1 MRRLWKALRWLAV
14 LAVLVPAGLV
24 LLYRAVPPPATPL
37 MVIRALEGHGWQRD
51 WVPLAEIAPPLRE
64 AVLAAEDNRFC
75 SHWGFDTVELRKA
88 VETWRDGGRLRGAS
102 TVTMQT
108 AKNLFLW
115 PERDWIR
122 KGLEGYLTLYLE
134 TLLPKT
140 RIIELY
146 LNSVEF
152 GPGIYGAEAA
162 AQAHFGKS
170 ASQLSRWEASLLAAV
185 LPNPL
190 QRSAGRPDDFL
201 AGRAAR
207 IRTRVDQLGP
217 LLDCVR

>member
-14 LAVLVPAGLV
+14 LVVLLPAGLV
-24 LLYRAVPPPATPL
+24 LFYRAVPPPATPL
-37 MVIRALEGHGWQRD
+37 MVIRSFEGHGWQRD
-51 WVPLAEIAPPLRE
+51 WVPLAEIAQPLRE

-75 SHWGFDTVELRKA
+75 THWGFDLVELRKA
-88 VETWRDGGRLRGAS
+88 VDTWRDGGRLRGAS
-102 TVTMQT
+102 TVSMQT

-115 PERDWIR
+115 PERDWLR

-134 TLLPKT
+134 VLLPKA
-140 RIIELY
+140 RIVELY

-170 ASQLSRWEASLLAAV
+170 ASDLSLWEASLLAAV

-201 AGRAAR
+201 AGQAAR
-207 IRTRVDQLGP
+207 IRTRIDQLGP
-217 LLDCVR
+217 MLDCVR